1 MLVFDFRLVWPIDR
15 SMSFVVILRDVVSLC
30 EGWTRLGGGVCCVSV
45 TRLVGGGEGGGSVSE
60 GLVGGGGDVTV

>member
-45 TRLVGGGEGGGSVSE
+45 TRLVGEGGVH
-60 GLVGGGGDVTV
+60 V

>member
-45 TRLVGGGEGGGSVSE
+45 TRLGGGVPVRGFGWWKG
-60 GLVGGGGDVTV
+60 